1 MEQII
6 ALSLLVA
13 VAAWMVASFARLEHL
28 NRRVQ
33 QAWKKWN
40 HATRRRNDCLG
51 DFVTVYASYLPR
63 EDMLP
68 RKMRRWAEDSRRALE
83 ELPHAPMLGSSES
96 LGLAEKH
103 LQRLLRHTRRLMESN
118 PPVDANEQLLGLYQA
133 MSVSLRMQV
142 EEAHYYNRSVHDYNA
157 ALDEP
162 ITRLVAPL
170 LGFAPVDELAQLSP
184 LSKN

>member
-1 MEQII
+1 MEQIA

-33 QAWKKWN
+33 QAWQKWN

-51 DFVTVYASYLPR
+51 DFVAVYASYLPR

-68 RKMRRWAEDSRRALE
+68 RDMRRWAEDSRRALE
-83 ELPHAPMLGSSES
+83 ELPHAPILGSAQS

-103 LQRLLRHTRRLMESN
+103 LQRLLRHTRRLMESS
-118 PPVDANEQLLGLYQA
+118 PPEDANEQLIGLYQA
-133 MSVSLRMQV
+133 MAISLRLQV
-142 EEAHYYNRSVHDYNA
+142 EEARYYNRSVHDYNS

-170 LGFAPVDELAQLSP
+170 LGFAPAEELAPPTPP
-184 LSKN
+184 LKN